1 MQAAI
6 RFLQIIQG
14 RAPLPPSGP
23 ALLTF
28 VGETLTFEAVPLA
41 FQPA

>member
-14 RAPLPPSGP
+14 RASLPPPGP

-28 VGETLTFEAVPLA
+28 GGETLTFEGVPLT
-41 FQPA
+41 FQSA